1 MRYADL
7 LPRYK
12 TYERTIKEIVSD
24 VQKKYKVS
32 INDIMSVR
40 RERAMV
46 NARHE
51 IVLRIYKKTT
61 MTEHSI
67 GKLMGKDHTTINH
80 IIKKRKRN

>member
-1 MRYADL
+1 MRYANL

-46 NARHE
+46 EARHE
-51 IVLRIYKKTT
+51 IVFKIYKKTT
-61 MTEHSI
+61 MTEYSI
-67 GKLMGKDHTTINH
+67 AKLMGKDHTTINH
-80 IIKKRKRN
+80 ILKKKKK

>member
-32 INDIMSVR
+32 MNDIMSVR

-80 IIKKRKRN
+80 ILKKKKK